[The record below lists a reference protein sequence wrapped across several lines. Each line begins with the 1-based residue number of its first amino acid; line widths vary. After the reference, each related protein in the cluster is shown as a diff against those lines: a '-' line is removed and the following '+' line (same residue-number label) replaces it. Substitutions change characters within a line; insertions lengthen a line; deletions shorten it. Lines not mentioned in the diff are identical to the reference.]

1 MRRQVER
8 FTIRSIPGRRHLAA
22 APPACSVTDV
32 VGRSIDVGG
41 SARTFGVAEPRA
53 GEVAAVLLSL
63 HGSRSTWA
71 RQARWSRMARLAD
84 AGAVVAF
91 PEAVRPIGSGYEWDH
106 ERDLPFLEQLVG
118 ELISRYSPPGGR
130 VCVTGMSGGARM
142 SCVLASARA
151 DLVSAVGAVAGL
163 RSGDGHIPTRSVPI
177 LAFHGTADR
186 INPYAGGNTPRWDES
201 VEESA
206 RHWAAAN
213 RMPEQPA
220 VVAISPTLTRT
231 TYGTEGEPGEVT
243 LFTSKGAG
251 HTWPGG
257 HPGLF
262 LRLFLGRTSTEID
275 ATSTIWDFARAHAGE
290 A

>member
-1 MRRQVER
+1 M
-8 FTIRSIPGRRHLAA
+8 IG
-22 APPACSVTDV
+22 
-32 VGRSIDVGG
+32 GSIDVGG
-41 SARTFGVAEPRA
+41 LTRRFGLAEPG

-63 HGSRSTWA
+63 HGTRSNWP
-71 RQARWSRMARLAD
+71 RQARLSGMARLVD

-106 ERDLPFLEQLVG
+106 AGDLAFLEQLVS

-142 SCVLASARA
+142 SCVLAAARA

-163 RSGDGHIPTRSVPI
+163 RSGGPRTPTRPVPI
-177 LAFHGTADR
+177 IAFHGTADR
-186 INPYAGGNTPRWDES
+186 INPYLGGSTPRWDES

-206 RHWAAAN
+206 RRWASAN
-213 RMPEQPA
+213 RLPEQPE
-220 VVAISPTLTRT
+220 VVAVSATLTRT
-231 TYGTEGEPGEVT
+231 TYGAEGTPGEVT

-257 HPGLF
+257 HLGLL

-275 ATSTIWDFARAHAGE
+275 ATSTIWNFDRAHAGE
-290 A
+290 P

>member
-1 MRRQVER
+1 
-8 FTIRSIPGRRHLAA
+8 
-22 APPACSVTDV
+22 
-32 VGRSIDVGG
+32 
-41 SARTFGVAEPRA
+41 
-53 GEVAAVLLSL
+53 
-63 HGSRSTWA
+63 
-71 RQARWSRMARLAD
+71 
-84 AGAVVAF
+84 
-91 PEAVRPIGSGYEWDH
+91 
-106 ERDLPFLEQLVG
+106 
-118 ELISRYSPPGGR
+118 

-142 SCVLASARA
+142 SCVLAAARA

-163 RSGDGHIPTRSVPI
+163 RSGGRHTPTRPVPI

-186 INPYAGGNTPRWDES
+186 INPYLGGNAPRWGES

-213 RMPEQPA
+213 RMPEQPEVAA
-220 VVAISPTLTRT
+220 VSPTLTRT
-231 TYGTEGEPGEVT
+231 TYGAEGKPGEVT

-257 HPGLF
+257 HLGLY

-275 ATSTIWDFARAHAGE
+275 ATAKIWDFRQAHTDE

>member
-1 MRRQVER
+1 MHPRVPSGLDPAAYSDCKLTLMTVIAES
-8 FTIRSIPGRRHLAA
+8 IR
-22 APPACSVTDV
+22 
-32 VGRSIDVGG
+32 VGG
-41 SARTFGVAEPRA
+41 STRMFGLAEPA

-63 HGSRSTWA
+63 HGTRSRWPS
-71 RQARWSRMARLAD
+71 QARLSGMADLAD
-84 AGAVVAF
+84 TGAVVAF
-91 PEAVRPIGSGYEWDH
+91 PEAISPVGSGYEWDH
-106 ERDLPFLEQLVG
+106 EGDLPFLEQLAS

-142 SCVLASARA
+142 SCVLAAACA

-163 RSGDGHIPTRSVPI
+163 RFDGHHTPSRPVPI

-186 INPYAGGNTPRWDES
+186 INPYLGGNTPNWDET
-201 VEESA
+201 VEASA

-213 RMPEQPA
+213 RMPEQPE
-220 VVAISPTLTRT
+220 VVALSPTLTRT
-231 TYGTEGEPGEVT
+231 TYGAEGTPGEVT

-257 HPGLF
+257 HLGLF

-275 ATSTIWDFARAHAGE
+275 ATSRIWDFERAHAGE

>member
-1 MRRQVER
+1 M
-8 FTIRSIPGRRHLAA
+8 T
-22 APPACSVTDV
+22 VT
-32 VGRSIDVGG
+32 GRSIDIGG
-41 SARTFGVAEPRA
+41 STRTFGLAEPA
-53 GEVAAVLLSL
+53 GQVTAVLLSL
-63 HGSRSTWA
+63 HGTRSSWPGQSRL
-71 RQARWSRMARLAD
+71 SRMAGLVD

-91 PEAVRPIGSGYEWDH
+91 PEAVLRIGSGYEWDH
-106 ERDLPFLEQLVG
+106 EGDLPFLEQLVSQ
-118 ELISRYSPPGGR
+118 LISRYSPPGGR

-142 SCVLASARA
+142 SCVLAAARA

-163 RSGDGHIPTRSVPI
+163 RSGGRHTPIRPVPI

-186 INPYAGGNTPRWDES
+186 INPYHGGNTPRWDES

-213 RMPEQPA
+213 RMPAQPE
-220 VVAISPTLTRT
+220 VVAVSPTLTRT
-231 TYGTEGEPGEVT
+231 TYGAEGKPGEVT

-257 HPGLF
+257 HLGLL
-262 LRLFLGRTSTEID
+262 LRLFLGRTTTEID
-275 ATSTIWDFARAHAGE
+275 ATAKIWDFDRAHAGE

>member
-1 MRRQVER
+1 MKV
-8 FTIRSIPGRRHLAA
+8 I
-22 APPACSVTDV
+22 
-32 VGRSIDVGG
+32 GRSIDVGG
-41 SARTFGVAEPRA
+41 ATRVFGLAEPA

-63 HGSRSTWA
+63 HGTRSSWPRHA
-71 RQARWSRMARLAD
+71 RLSGMARLAD

-91 PEAVRPIGSGYEWDH
+91 PEAVLRIGSGYEWDH
-106 ERDLPFLEQLVG
+106 EGDLPFLEQLVS
-118 ELISRYSPPGGR
+118 ELIFRYSPPGGR

-142 SCVLASARA
+142 SCVLAAARA
-151 DLVSAVGAVAGL
+151 DLVSAVGVVAGL
-163 RSGDGHIPTRSVPI
+163 RSGDGHTPTRPVPI

-186 INPYAGGNTPRWDES
+186 INPYLGGNTPRWDES
-201 VEESA
+201 VEGSA

-213 RMPEQPA
+213 GMPEQPE
-220 VVAISPTLTRT
+220 VVAVSPTLTRT
-231 TYGTEGEPGEVT
+231 TYGAEGKPGEVT

-257 HPGLF
+257 HLGLF

-275 ATSTIWDFARAHAGE
+275 ATSRIWDFARGHAGE

>member
-1 MRRQVER
+1 MKV
-8 FTIRSIPGRRHLAA
+8 I
-22 APPACSVTDV
+22 
-32 VGRSIDVGG
+32 GRSIDVGG
-41 SARTFGVAEPRA
+41 ATRGFGLAEPA

-63 HGSRSTWA
+63 HGTRSSWPRHA
-71 RQARWSRMARLAD
+71 RLSGMARLAD

-91 PEAVRPIGSGYEWDH
+91 PEAVLRIGSGYEWDH
-106 ERDLPFLEQLVG
+106 EGDLPFLEQLVS
-118 ELISRYSPPGGR
+118 ELIFRYSPPGGR

-142 SCVLASARA
+142 SCVLAAARA
-151 DLVSAVGAVAGL
+151 DLVSAVGVVAGL
-163 RSGDGHIPTRSVPI
+163 RSGDGHTPTRPVPI

-186 INPYAGGNTPRWDES
+186 INPYLGGNTPRWDES
-201 VEESA
+201 VEGSA

-213 RMPEQPA
+213 GMPEQPE
-220 VVAISPTLTRT
+220 VVAVSPTLTRT
-231 TYGTEGEPGEVT
+231 TYGAEGKPGEVT

-257 HPGLF
+257 HLGLF

-275 ATSTIWDFARAHAGE
+275 ATSRIWDFARGHAGE

>member
-1 MRRQVER
+1 MK
-8 FTIRSIPGRRHLAA
+8 
-22 APPACSVTDV
+22 V
-32 VGRSIDVGG
+32 VGQSIDVGG
-41 SARTFGVAEPRA
+41 STRMFGLAEPA

-63 HGSRSTWA
+63 HGTRSRWP
-71 RQARWSRMARLAD
+71 RQARLSGMARLTN

-91 PEAVRPIGSGYEWDH
+91 TEAALPIGPGYEWDH
-106 ERDLPFLEQLVG
+106 EGDLPFLEQLAS

-142 SCVLASARA
+142 SCVLAAARA

-163 RSGDGHIPTRSVPI
+163 RSGGRHTPSRPVPI
-177 LAFHGTADR
+177 LAFHGTGDR
-186 INPYAGGNTPRWDES
+186 INPYSGGNTPRWNES
-201 VEESA
+201 VEDGA
-206 RHWAAAN
+206 RRWAAAN
-213 RMPEQPA
+213 RMPEQPE

-231 TYGTEGEPGEVT
+231 TYGAEGKPGEVT

-251 HTWPGG
+251 HTWPGS
-257 HPGLF
+257 HLGLF

-275 ATSTIWDFARAHAGE
+275 ATSMIWGFDREHSAE

>member
-1 MRRQVER
+1 MKV
-8 FTIRSIPGRRHLAA
+8 I
-22 APPACSVTDV
+22 
-32 VGRSIDVGG
+32 GRSIEVGG
-41 SARTFGVAEPRA
+41 STRSFGLAEPT

-63 HGSRSTWA
+63 HGTRSSWP
-71 RQARWSRMARLAD
+71 RQARLSGMARLAD

-106 ERDLPFLEQLVG
+106 EADLPFLEQLVS
-118 ELISRYSPPGGR
+118 ELIARHSPPGGR

-142 SCVLASARA
+142 SCVLAAARA

-163 RSGDGHIPTRSVPI
+163 RFDGHHTPTRPVAI

-186 INPYAGGNTPRWDES
+186 INPYRGGTTPRWDES

-206 RHWAAAN
+206 RHWAAVN
-213 RMPEQPA
+213 RMPEQPE
-220 VVAISPTLTRT
+220 VVAVSPTLTRT
-231 TYGTEGEPGEVT
+231 TYGTEGQPGEVT

-257 HPGLF
+257 HLGLF

-275 ATSTIWDFARAHAGE
+275 ATSRIWDFARAHAGG

>member
-1 MRRQVER
+1 M
-8 FTIRSIPGRRHLAA
+8 T
-22 APPACSVTDV
+22 VT
-32 VGRSIDVGG
+32 GRSIDIGG
-41 SARTFGVAEPRA
+41 STRTFGLAEPA
-53 GEVAAVLLSL
+53 GQVTAVLLSL
-63 HGSRSTWA
+63 HGTRSSWPGQSRL
-71 RQARWSRMARLAD
+71 SRMAGLVD

-91 PEAVRPIGSGYEWDH
+91 PEAVLRIGSGYEWDH
-106 ERDLPFLEQLVG
+106 EGDLPFLEQLVS

-142 SCVLASARA
+142 SCVLAAARA
-151 DLVSAVGAVAGL
+151 DLVSVVGAVAGL
-163 RSGDGHIPTRSVPI
+163 RSGGRHTPIRPVPI

-186 INPYAGGNTPRWDES
+186 INPYLGGNTPRWDES

-213 RMPEQPA
+213 RMPGQPE
-220 VVAISPTLTRT
+220 VVAVSPTLTRT
-231 TYGTEGEPGEVT
+231 TYGTEGKPGEVT

-257 HPGLF
+257 HLGLL
-262 LRLFLGRTSTEID
+262 LRLFLGRTTTEID
-275 ATSTIWDFARAHAGE
+275 ATAKIWDFDRAHAGE

>member
-1 MRRQVER
+1 MAVIGQ
-8 FTIRSIPGRRHLAA
+8 
-22 APPACSVTDV
+22 
-32 VGRSIDVGG
+32 SIDVGG
-41 SARTFGVAEPRA
+41 STRIFGLAEPA
-53 GEVAAVLLSL
+53 GQVTAVLLSL
-63 HGSRSTWA
+63 HGTRSRWP
-71 RQARWSRMARLAD
+71 RQARLSGMARLAD
-84 AGAVVAF
+84 VGALVAF
-91 PEAVRPIGSGYEWDH
+91 PEAVQPVGSGYAWDH
-106 ERDLPFLEQLVG
+106 EADLPFLEQLVS

-142 SCVLASARA
+142 SCVLAAARA

-163 RSGDGHIPTRSVPI
+163 RSGGRHTPIRPVPI

-186 INPYAGGNTPRWDES
+186 INPYLGGNTPRWDES

-206 RHWAAAN
+206 RHWAAVN
-213 RMPEQPA
+213 GMPEQPE
-220 VVAISPTLTRT
+220 VVAVSPTLTRT
-231 TYGTEGEPGEVT
+231 TYGAEGEPGEVT

-262 LRLFLGRTSTEID
+262 LRLFLGRTSTEVD
-275 ATSTIWDFARAHAGE
+275 ATSRIWDFDRAHAAE

>member
-1 MRRQVER
+1 
-8 FTIRSIPGRRHLAA
+8 
-22 APPACSVTDV
+22 V

-41 SARTFGVAEPRA
+41 STRTFGLAEPV
-53 GEVAAVLLSL
+53 GEATAVLLSL
-63 HGSRSTWA
+63 HGTRSRWP
-71 RQARWSRMARLAD
+71 RQARLSGMARLAE
-84 AGAVVAF
+84 AGALVAF
-91 PEAVRPIGSGYEWDH
+91 PEAIRPIGSGYEWDH
-106 ERDLPFLEQLVG
+106 ERDLPFLERLVT
-118 ELISRYSPPGGR
+118 ELIARHSPPGGR

-142 SCVLASARA
+142 SCVLAAARA

-163 RSGDGHIPTRSVPI
+163 RSGDGHTPNRPVPV

-186 INPYAGGNTPRWDES
+186 INPYRGGNTTRWDES
-201 VEESA
+201 VEDSA
-206 RHWAAAN
+206 REWAAAN
-213 RMPEQPA
+213 RMPEQPE
-220 VVAISPTLTRT
+220 VVAVSPTLTRT
-231 TYGTEGEPGEVT
+231 TYGAEEKPGEVT

-275 ATSTIWDFARAHAGE
+275 ATSRIWDFARAHARE